1 MTEHYYSEQQ
11 TSPFIL
17 KQVHCFFLNNYFD
30 LHTAPGIFSWRSIDK
45 GTQLLIEKAIIK
57 EGWEI
62 LDLGCG
68 IGVVGIALAKKY
80 ALKRVVFSDVNQRAV
95 KLASMNVKRNQ
106 TANAEVYQGDRY
118 AALQGQMF
126 DAILLNPPQTA
137 GKGICFAM
145 IEEAK
150 AHLKHNGLLEIVAR
164 HNKGGKTLSEEMRKV
179 FGNVKD
185 IAKKGGYRVY
195 GSENK

>member
-11 TSPFIL
+11 TSPFTI
-17 KQVHCFFLNNYFD
+17 KQVHCFFLNTHFD
-30 LHTAPGIFSWRSIDK
+30 LYTAPGIFSWRAIDK

-57 EGWEI
+57 NDWEI

-68 IGVVGIALAKKY
+68 IGVVGIALTKKY
-80 ALKRVVFSDVNQRAV
+80 ALKKVVFSDVNQRAV
-95 KLASMNVKRNQ
+95 KLARMNVKFSQ
-106 TANAEVYQGDRY
+106 TANAEVFQGDRY
-118 AALQGQMF
+118 AALQWQMF

-150 AHLKHNGLLEIVAR
+150 AHLKEKGLLQIVAR
-164 HNKGGKTLSEEMRKV
+164 HNKGGKSLSEYMEKV